1 MIMRK
6 IIFSFLTLIFILN
19 LTACGVTDLN
29 NTPKNTPSSN
39 SETKIET
46 TEEKYYLTG
55 AELERIDN
63 MFEGN
68 WQGYVGGNL
77 TEYVFANGK
86 FEAYV
91 EIGGQVLSNY
101 GTYKLTNV
109 DMELYYQNGT
119 TKNIEYS
126 VEGDEVI
133 WDLPQ

>member
-19 LTACGVTDLN
+19 LTACGTTYSN
-29 NTPKNTPSSN
+29 NAPEIPPSSN
-39 SETKIET
+39 DETKTEVI
-46 TEEKYYLTG
+46 EEKYYLTG

-77 TEYVFANGK
+77 TEYVFSNGE

-91 EIGGQVLSNY
+91 KIGGQVISNY

>member
-1 MIMRK
+1 MIIRK
-6 IIFSFLTLIFILN
+6 IIFVFLTLIFILN
-19 LTACGVTDLN
+19 LTACGTTYSN
-29 NTPKNTPSSN
+29 NAPEIPPSSN
-39 SETKIET
+39 DETKTEVI
-46 TEEKYYLTG
+46 EEKYYLTG

-91 EIGGQVLSNY
+91 KIGGQVLSNY

-126 VEGDEVI
+126 VKGDEVI

>member
-1 MIMRK
+1 MRK
-6 IIFSFLTLIFILN
+6 IIFSFLTLIFILT
-19 LTACGVTDLN
+19 LTACGTTYSN
-29 NTPKNTPSSN
+29 NTPKIPPSSN
-39 SETKIET
+39 DETKIET

-101 GTYKLTNV
+101 GTYKLTS
-109 DMELYYQNGT
+109 
-119 TKNIEYS
+119 K
-126 VEGDEVI
+126 
-133 WDLPQ
+133 

>member
-1 MIMRK
+1 MRK
-6 IIFSFLTLIFILN
+6 IIFSFLTLIFVLN
-19 LTACGVTDLN
+19 LTACGSTYSN
-29 NTPKNTPSSN
+29 NAPKTPPSSN
-39 SETKIET
+39 DETKIES

-68 WQGYVGGNL
+68 WKGYVGGNL

-119 TKNIEYS
+119 TKNIEYT

>member
-6 IIFSFLTLIFILN
+6 IIFVFLTLIFILN

-29 NTPKNTPSSN
+29 NTPSSN
-39 SETKIET
+39 SETKTEVI
-46 TEEKYYLTG
+46 EEKYYLTG

-77 TEYVFANGK
+77 TEYVFKDGN

-91 EIGGQVLSNY
+91 EIGGQVISNC

>member
-6 IIFSFLTLIFILN
+6 IIFSFLTLILILN
-19 LTACGVTDLN
+19 LTACGTTYSN
-29 NTPKNTPSSN
+29 NAPKTPSSSN
-39 SETKIET
+39 DDAIIES

-68 WQGYVGGNL
+68 WQGYVGGNR
-77 TEYVFANGK
+77 TEYVFANGE

>member
-19 LTACGVTDLN
+19 LTACGTTYSN
-29 NTPKNTPSSN
+29 NALETPPSSN
-39 SETKIET
+39 DETKIES

-68 WQGYVGGNL
+68 WQGYVSGNL
-77 TEYVFANGK
+77 TEYVFANGC

-91 EIGGQVLSNY
+91 EIGGQVISNY

>member
-1 MIMRK
+1 MRK
-6 IIFSFLTLIFILN
+6 IIFGVLTLIFILN
-19 LTACGVTDLN
+19 LTACGTAYSN
-29 NTPKNTPSSN
+29 NTPKTPSSGN
-39 SETKIET
+39 DKTKIEAI
-46 TEEKYYLTG
+46 EEKYYLTG

-63 MFEGN
+63 MFEGS

-77 TEYVFANGK
+77 VEYVFADGD

-91 EIGGQVLSNY
+91 EIGGQVISNY

-119 TKNIEYS
+119 TKNIKYS
-126 VEGDEVI
+126 VEGNEVV